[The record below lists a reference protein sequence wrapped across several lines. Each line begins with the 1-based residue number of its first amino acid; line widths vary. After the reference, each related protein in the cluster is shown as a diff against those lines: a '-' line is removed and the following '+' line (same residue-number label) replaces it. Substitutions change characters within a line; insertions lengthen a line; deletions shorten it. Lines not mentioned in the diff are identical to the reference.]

1 MEREAMRRRV
11 QRGRRAAALVILA
24 GWSTFVGCAAPP
36 PPVDHHYRLAV
47 ESPPALEV
55 PPLEGRLEV
64 ARLRA
69 ESIAQGRQI
78 AYRSTDRPNEIRLYA
93 YHHWVDPLPLMIQG
107 VLGQTL
113 REAGVA
119 DEVSIPAFRL
129 DRDYVLY
136 GRIVAFEQVLEGATS
151 RGQVEIELSLVRE
164 ADESLLL
171 QRTYRE
177 EIGAASQDINDTVRA
192 LSLGLSRVIE
202 RLSNDLGA
210 RARPVRS
217 SR

>member
-1 MEREAMRRRV
+1 MNGLTIGQHAS
-11 QRGRRAAALVILA
+11 RGRWVVAAGIFA
-24 GWSTFVGCAAPP
+24 GWAVVVGCAAPP

-47 ESPPALEV
+47 ESPTPFET
-55 PPLEGRLEV
+55 PPLSGRLEV

-78 AYRSTDRPNEIRLYA
+78 AYRSTDRPNEIGLYA
-93 YHHWVDPLPLMIQG
+93 YQHWVDPLPLMIQG
-107 VLGQTL
+107 ALGQAL
-113 REAGVA
+113 REARVA

-136 GRIVAFEQVLEGATS
+136 GRIVAFEHVVEGATS
-151 RGQVEIELSLVRE
+151 RGQVEIEFSLVRE
-164 ADESLLL
+164 ADESVLL

-177 EIGAASQDINDTVRA
+177 EIGAASQGMNDAVHA

-202 RLSNDLGA
+202 RLTSDLGD
-210 RARPVRS
+210 R
-217 SR
+217 